1 MAKVR
6 ARAGLWTAIAVLIVS
21 WPSLAWLPLP
31 HIAISQI
38 FFMQP
43 NSTTLDAQAIESLQR
58 MASEANGRLDGPVD
72 LTGYADTEETDVS
85 KARVEAVRA
94 KLMELGVAP
103 SRISVKWRGSQGRLV
118 LNPPGVPEVQNRRVE
133 VYIEGLCVRTQ
144 SCPEEKFQDSG
155 SSRD

>member
-1 MAKVR
+1 MHPKAS
-6 ARAGLWTAIAVLIVS
+6 LWAITALFVS
-21 WPSLAWLPLP
+21 WPSLAWLPEP
-31 HIAISQI
+31 YSATYMV

-43 NSTTLDAQAIESLQR
+43 GSTALDPRAIENLQR

-72 LTGYADTEETDVS
+72 LAGYADTEEADVS
-85 KARVEAVRA
+85 KARVEAVKA
-94 KLMELGVAP
+94 KLVELGVAP

-118 LNPPGVPEVQNRRVE
+118 LNPPGVPEIQNRRVE
-133 VYIEGLCVRTQ
+133 INMEGLCVRTQ